1 MEETNRV
8 PKDEGI
14 LNNIYLDGICQT
26 LGLYNMALAGCA
38 HIWEL
43 WQNPGSKGEWKVR
56 LEPLLTVN
64 THTHTE
70 DSLTPQWVNLE
81 KN

>member
-1 MEETNRV
+1 MNELEGKLGKQMEETNRV
-8 PKDEGI
+8 LKDEGI

-43 WQNPGSKGEWKVR
+43 
-56 LEPLLTVN
+56 
-64 THTHTE
+64 
-70 DSLTPQWVNLE
+70 
-81 KN
+81 